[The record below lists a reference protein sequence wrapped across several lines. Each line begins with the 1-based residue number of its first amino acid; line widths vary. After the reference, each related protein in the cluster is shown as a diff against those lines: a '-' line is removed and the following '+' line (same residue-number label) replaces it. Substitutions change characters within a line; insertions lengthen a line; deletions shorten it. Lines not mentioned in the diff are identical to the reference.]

1 MAMEDFLQ
9 REWVEIV
16 LVLDDGTLIDSDYD
30 LHVFDGRRSLAS
42 GFYLA
47 VHAYEG
53 RDFGKADLV
62 GPFLLRGMV
71 EMLYDS
77 ARHLG
82 AAGDI
87 DELSRMRP
95 VPSILPAIRH
105 QAAAAQPAYA

>member
-1 MAMEDFLQ
+1 MGRDEFLQ

-16 LVLDDGTLIDSDYD
+16 LLLDGGTLIDAAYD
-30 LHVFDGRRSLAS
+30 LHVFDGQHALAS

-47 VHAYEG
+47 VHACAG
-53 RDFGKADLV
+53 RDFGKAELV

-82 AAGDI
+82 AAGDVA
-87 DELSRMRP
+87 ELSRMLP